1 MLAGVGRGGVMWS
14 LIRPS
19 LISHRLAGHPALHA
33 RDLFIFSVNA
43 KAAHTLARIVFAAL
57 GAAKVGACCLEHTSH
72 TFDAHP

>member
-43 KAAHTLARIVFAAL
+43 KATHTLARIRSPRSSES
-57 GAAKVGACCLEHTSH
+57 GCLLS
-72 TFDAHP
+72 